1 LIGSGGK
8 PQGDAAAKSGY
19 HRARKPA
26 LIWVKKK

>member
-8 PQGDAAAKSGY
+8 PQGDAAAICAYRG
-19 HRARKPA
+19 ARKPA